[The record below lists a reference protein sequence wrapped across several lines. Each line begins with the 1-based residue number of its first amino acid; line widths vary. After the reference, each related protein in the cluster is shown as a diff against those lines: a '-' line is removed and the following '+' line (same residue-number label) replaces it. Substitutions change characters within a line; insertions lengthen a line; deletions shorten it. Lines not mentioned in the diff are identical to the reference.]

1 MSIDVSL
8 TLDAVRLA
16 MGLERARANV
26 LAHNIAMA
34 NVAGNRAARLDLTAP
49 LAQLSS
55 ARGDSAL
62 FAQTLKALAATDTM
76 AYRRELPVDQSIS
89 LDAEVAELS
98 AASGRFQALADG
110 VSRQFALMQLAARGG
125 R

>member
-55 ARGDSAL
+55 ARGDSAQ
-62 FAQTLKALAATDTM
+62 FAQTLKTLAATDAMT
-76 AYRRELPVDQSIS
+76 YRRELPVDQSIS